1 VAHQQQIVAGVP
13 GRYALALYQLAQEE
27 QAVDET
33 GGELERFQGLLDSSD
48 DLKRL
53 VKSPV
58 FSADEQISALQ
69 AIFSAVGISGIAG
82 RLILLAAK
90 KRRLAA
96 IADMIQAYRA
106 LVAHARG
113 EITADVISAEK
124 LSGPQVEMLKNEL
137 TATMGQNVMLVTHT
151 DRALIG
157 GLILKVGSRMIDD
170 SLKTKLQNLKMTMK
184 GVG

>member
-1 VAHQQQIVAGVP
+1 LAHQQQIVAGVP
-13 GRYALALYQLAQEE
+13 GRYALALYGLAQEV

-33 GGELERFQGLLDSSD
+33 GGELERFQALLDSSE

-58 FSADEQISALQ
+58 FSADEQIAALQ
-69 AIFSAVGISGIAG
+69 AILSTVGISGLAG

-90 KRRLAA
+90 NRRLSA
-96 IADMIQAYRA
+96 IAEMIQAYRA

-113 EITADVISAEK
+113 EVTADVISAEK
-124 LSGPQVEMLKNEL
+124 LSARQVEILKDEL
-137 TATMGQNVMLVTHT
+137 TTTMGQNVMLATHT
-151 DRALIG
+151 DPSLIG

-170 SLKTKLQNLKMTMK
+170 SLKTKLQNLKMIMK
-184 GVG
+184 GAG